1 MTVLLSLRG
10 WCATLTPCRPFCA
23 RKHRTR
29 CGSPRVRFARDDH
42 RAERALLR
50 RLCVFASGF
59 VLPAAEAVGEEGKCI
74 DVVDLP
80 DRLVQKSLFDFDAEA
95 EADRCR
101 VR

>member
-1 MTVLLSLRG
+1 MVRDPYSLSAFLCSEAPDKMRL
-10 WCATLTPCRPFCA
+10 ASR
-23 RKHRTR
+23 
-29 CGSPRVRFARDDH
+29 ARDDH

-80 DRLVQKSLFDFDAEA
+80 DRLMQKSLFDFDAEA

>member
-1 MTVLLSLRG
+1 LTQGDRTALPRQQTLRACIDWSYDLLS
-10 WCATLTPCRPFCA
+10 A
-23 RKHRTR
+23 
-29 CGSPRVRFARDDH
+29 
-42 RAERALLR
+42 AERALLR

-80 DRLVQKSLFDFDAEA
+80 DRLMQKSLFDFDAEA

>member
-1 MTVLLSLRG
+1 M
-10 WCATLTPCRPFCA
+10 
-23 RKHRTR
+23 
-29 CGSPRVRFARDDH
+29 
-42 RAERALLR
+42 
-50 RLCVFASGF
+50 FASSF